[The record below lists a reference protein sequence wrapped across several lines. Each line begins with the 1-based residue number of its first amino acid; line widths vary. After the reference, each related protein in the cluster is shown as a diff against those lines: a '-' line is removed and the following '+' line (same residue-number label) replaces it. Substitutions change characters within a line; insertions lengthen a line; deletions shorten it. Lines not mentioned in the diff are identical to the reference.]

1 MLLTSCK
8 KATELMELKEE
19 RQLGRFELLRLS
31 LHTMMCSACRN
42 YEKQRETIVRAIA
55 AQSDAP
61 MTAEEMEVV
70 KTRIK
75 GALKEG

>member
-1 MLLTSCK
+1 MTSCK

-19 RQLGRFELLRLS
+19 GQLGRFELLRLS

-42 YEKQRETIVRAIA
+42 YERQREAIVRAIT
-55 AQSDAP
+55 AQGGAP
-61 MTAEEMEVV
+61 VTAEEVEVV

-75 GALKEG
+75 RRLE